1 MYVKVYI
8 FVLTSF
14 LKIVDMWCE
23 YIVYITKS
31 VGIYINLSKYW
42 LNLFVPVY
50 LFWEAGETWICSM
63 SLRQLK

>member
-8 FVLTSF
+8 FVRTSF

-23 YIVYITKS
+23 YIVHITKG
-31 VGIYINLSKYW
+31 VGIHINLSKYW

-50 LFWEAGETWICSM
+50 LFLEAGETWICSM
-63 SLRQLK
+63 SLRQ